1 MALLSLS
8 NVSKS
13 YGATKIFENISFN
26 IEDNHRIG
34 LVGINGSGKTTLFKV
49 ICDQISYEEGEI
61 YKAKNLRIGYV
72 EQFVCQDSNLTVFEE
87 LLTIQNELI
96 TIEQEIE
103 KLQQQIEKITNQQLN
118 GNVVIKSEA
127 EYRLNENQEYE
138 NKLDAFGN
146 NDESMLENLIVRKHN
161 LENCYS
167 ELGGYTY
174 KSVAR
179 STLIGLGFEEKELN
193 LKVYELSGGQK
204 TKLTLAKL
212 LFSNSNLLLLD
223 EPTNNLDITSIEWL
237 ENFLLN
243 FKGSYL
249 VISHDRYFLDK
260 VTKETFELESK
271 RLSVYKG
278 SYTTY
283 LKLKEE
289 KNKTLSRRYETTQK
303 EINRLEKVI
312 EQQKTWSQ
320 EHNYK
325 TIRNKQKMI
334 GRLETSLEKPDEEME
349 KMKFHFKTISG
360 GNREVLITRNLT
372 KTFENKQLFQNVNIN
387 VYKGENVFLVGP
399 NGCGKT
405 TFLKIIQGKMTY
417 DSGEYLLGNNMKIAY
432 YSQAAEEL
440 DSNKTILEY
449 VWETHQKLT
458 QTEVRKAL
466 AIFLFKG
473 EDVNK
478 QISMLSG
485 GEKARV
491 ALLMIMLSESNFL
504 ILDEPTNHLDILS
517 REALEKALLEYEGT
531 MLIVSHDRYFMNK
544 LANKIYRITKEGS
557 KEFLGN
563 YDYYIQNYEENVV
576 KVVKEKNFSYKEKKE
591 QEAAERKRK
600 NQIARLEEALN
611 QNEQK
616 MKEFENLAK
625 TEEYATDYIKA
636 MEISRLIEELQIEN
650 EQIYEQW
657 MKLNID

>member
-1 MALLSLS
+1 VALFSLS

-13 YGATKIFENISFN
+13 YGTTKIFENVSFT
-26 IEDNHRIG
+26 IEENHRIG

-49 ICDQISYEEGEI
+49 ICEQIAYDEGEI
-61 YKAKNLRIGYV
+61 FKAKNLRIGYV
-72 EQFVCQDSNLTVFEE
+72 EQFVCKDSNLTVLDE
-87 LLTIQNELI
+87 LLTIQDELLLIESEMEELQQKIEVATDKIESSQNREEEILEVLI
-96 TIEQEIE
+96 T
-103 KLQQQIEKITNQQLN
+103 K
-118 GNVVIKSEA
+118 
-127 EYRLNENQEYE
+127 
-138 NKLDAFGN
+138 
-146 NDESMLENLIVRKHN
+146 KHN
-161 LENCYS
+161 LENRYS

-174 KSVAR
+174 QSIAR
-179 STLIGLGFEEKELN
+179 STLLGLGFEERELM
-193 LKVYELSGGQK
+193 LKVSELSGGQK

-249 VISHDRYFLDK
+249 IISHDRYFLDK
-260 VTKETFELESK
+260 VTKETFELENK

-278 SYTTY
+278 NYTTY

-303 EINRLEKVI
+303 EIKRIEQII

-334 GRLETSLEKPDEEME
+334 GRLENSLEKPDEEME
-349 KMKFHFKTISG
+349 KMKFRFKTISG
-360 GNREVLITRNLT
+360 GNREVLIVRNLS

-387 VYKGENVFLVGP
+387 VLKGENVFIVGP

-405 TFLKIIQGKMTY
+405 TFLKIIQDKIPY
-417 DSGEYLLGNNMKIAY
+417 DAGEYLLGSNMKIAY
-432 YSQAAEEL
+432 YSQTAEEL
-440 DSNKTILEY
+440 DSNKTVLEY
-449 VWETHQKLT
+449 VWNAHQKMT

-517 REALEKALLEYEGT
+517 REALENALVDYEGT

-544 LANKIYRITKEGS
+544 LANKIYRITKNGS

-563 YDYYIQNYEENVV
+563 YDYYLQNYEEHEE
-576 KVVKEKNFSYKEKKE
+576 KVVKEKNLSYKEKKE

-600 NQIARLEEALN
+600 NQMMRLEKTIWK
-611 QNEQK
+611 NEDK
-616 MKEFENLAK
+616 IKELEELAG
-625 TEEYATDYIKA
+625 TEEYATDYVKV
-636 MEISRLIEELQIEN
+636 MEITKQLDELKEEN
-650 EQIYEQW
+650 EKIYEQW
-657 MKLNID
+657 MALNT

>member
-13 YGATKIFENISFN
+13 YGATKIFENVSFN

-34 LVGINGSGKTTLFKV
+34 FVGVNGSGKTTLFKV
-49 ICDQISYEEGEI
+49 ICDQVVYEEGEI
-61 YKAKNLRIGYV
+61 YKAKNLKIGYV
-72 EQFVCQDSNLTVFEE
+72 EQFACKDSNLTVLEE
-87 LLTIQNELI
+87 LLTIQNELN
-96 TIEQEIE
+96 TLENEIE
-103 KLQQQIEKITNQQLN
+103 KLQQQIEKVTNQQLN
-118 GNVVIKSEA
+118 E
-127 EYRLNENQEYE
+127 NEWDNFCK
-138 NKLDAFGN
+138 NK
-146 NDESMLENLIVRKHN
+146 ESILENLISKKHD
-161 LENCYS
+161 LENRYS

-179 STLIGLGFEEKELN
+179 STLVGLGFEEKELKI
-193 LKVYELSGGQK
+193 KVSELSGGQK

-243 FKGSYL
+243 FKGSYI

-260 VTKETFELESK
+260 VTKETFELENK
-271 RLSVYKG
+271 RLSTYKG

-289 KNKTLSRRYETTQK
+289 KNKALSRRYETTQK
-303 EINRLEKVI
+303 EIDRLEKVI

-372 KTFENKQLFQNVNIN
+372 KKFENKQLFKNININ

-405 TFLKIIQGKMTY
+405 TFLKIIQGKMQY
-417 DSGEYLLGNNMKIAY
+417 DSGEYLIGNNMKIAY
-432 YSQAAEEL
+432 YSQASEEL

-449 VWETHQKLT
+449 VWDVHQKLT

-478 QISMLSG
+478 TISMLSG

-517 REALEKALLEYEGT
+517 REALENALQEYEGT

-563 YDYYIQNYEENVV
+563 YDYYMQNYEENIV
-576 KVVKEKNFSYKEKKE
+576 KTVKEKNLSYKEKKE

-600 NQIARLEEALN
+600 NQITRLEEALN
-611 QNEQK
+611 KNEEK
-616 MKEFENLAK
+616 IKEFEKLAG
-625 TEEYATDYIKA
+625 TDEYATDYVKA
-636 MEISRLIEELQIEN
+636 MEISKQIEELQEEN
-650 EQIYEQW
+650 ERIYEQW
-657 MKLNID
+657 MELNID